1 MPASQTE
8 YRNASARTTFQPY
21 AGVRAD
27 YADTSYYEAN
37 FHRDKGEVSFG
48 DVATAHRSILDYV
61 STKLNGWAT
70 SRTPTKPT
78 SYRVYLS
85 VAAVYRDGRQAN
97 RCASWLSFKTAEEAL
112 KHTDQSVNKQLDELN
127 RIDKASV

>member
-8 YRNASARTTFQPY
+8 YKSTAAITTFQPY

-27 YADTSYYEAN
+27 YADTSYYETN
-37 FHRDKGEVSFG
+37 FHRDKGEMSFG
-48 DVATAHRSILDYV
+48 DVDQAHRAILDYV
-61 STKLNGWAT
+61 STKLNTWAT

-85 VAAVYRDGRQAN
+85 VAATYKDGRQAN
-97 RCASWLSFKTAEEAL
+97 RYATWLSFNTAEEAL
-112 KHTDQSVNKQLDELN
+112 KHTDQSVKNLLDEL
-127 RIDKASV
+127 DKIGKDSV